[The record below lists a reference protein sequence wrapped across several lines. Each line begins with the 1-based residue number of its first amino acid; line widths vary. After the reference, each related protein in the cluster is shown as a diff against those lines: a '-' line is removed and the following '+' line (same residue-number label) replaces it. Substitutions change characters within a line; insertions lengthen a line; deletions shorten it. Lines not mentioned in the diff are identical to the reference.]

1 MWYKFS
7 QQEPEEQNQKIIDF
21 SNYLESKY
29 NASVRLYLKS
39 NGDLKLDNLV
49 VPKENRKKGIGTN
62 IMQEIIAFADK
73 NKMRLV
79 LTTAV
84 KDNYFG
90 TTSSGRLKKFYKR
103 FNFVENKGKD
113 YSISENMIRIPKEK
127 FASEEQNQKRLV
139 TRYHYTDS
147 DATLEKILKEGIKVD
162 RSQSWKYGDPK
173 AIWSNDYP
181 VENKPIVEFL
191 EDPKNIHGNQYQFV
205 DVPPERIVNVY
216 KSWFS
221 KLKYLLENFSPAEG
235 IERIHE
241 SGIENDYPYNLILK
255 ELKKTVQ

>member
-7 QQEPEEQNQKIIDF
+7 QEEYSGQQQEITNF
-21 SNYLESKY
+21 SNYLSEKY

-84 KDNYFG
+84 KDNYVG

-103 FNFVENKGKD
+103 FDFTENKGKD
-113 YSISENMIRIPKEK
+113 YSISENMLRVPKGK
-127 FASEEQNQKRLV
+127 YASEQNNLV

-147 DATLEKILKEGIKVD
+147 DETLEKILRDGIKVD
-162 RSQSWKYGDPK
+162 KSRSWQFGDPK
-173 AIWSNDYP
+173 AIWSNPYYIEGKP
-181 VENKPIVEFL
+181 VVEFL
-191 EDPKNIHGNQYQFV
+191 EDPKNIHGDQYQFV
-205 DVPPERIVNVY
+205 DVPPERIIKGH
-216 KSWFS
+216 KSWHPT
-221 KLKYLLENFSPAEG
+221 LKFVLDNFGAKDG
-235 IERIHE
+235 IERIYE
-241 SGIENDYPYNLILK
+241 AGIENDYPYNLILK